1 MAMTI
6 FPRLLAWS
14 LAAAV
19 AFATLGPPN
28 YRPHTEFGQNA
39 EHALAFVLVGAAFG
53 LAYTRNRLLTA
64 LIGVAMA
71 SLVELLQFWAP
82 GRHARL
88 MDFLVDALAACANC
102 CATAVL
108 GSDIPSARVERTL
121 HQAGSSAGG
130 RPTGVSSSG
139 SSRISSNSTILSI
152 SAPIAMLVTR
162 SRMNSTTTGT
172 LYSAIHSRAVANAAC
187 ASCGS
192 VTRIALQ
199 PRPFATATW
208 STP

>member
-71 SLVELLQFWAP
+71 GLVELLQFWAP

-88 MDFLVDALAACANC
+88 MDFLVDALASCVGLAA
-102 CATAVL
+102 AAAL
-108 GSDIPSARVERTL
+108 DWAI
-121 HQAGSSAGG
+121 
-130 RPTGVSSSG
+130 
-139 SSRISSNSTILSI
+139 
-152 SAPIAMLVTR
+152 TR
-162 SRMNSTTTGT
+162 SR
-172 LYSAIHSRAVANAAC
+172 L
-187 ASCGS
+187 
-192 VTRIALQ
+192 
-199 PRPFATATW
+199 RP
-208 STP
+208 SQ